1 MISIIIAMS
10 ILTLSAIPAEAQNVN
25 ENTVAYMVGTIVGGA
40 VTGRPTAY
48 YQRPVT
54 VFAYPEYNMIGGV
67 NPISKG
73 GSLNPNRT
81 MITDKYGRTT
91 EVTTYTDFY
100 GDKHVEVGEY

>member
-1 MISIIIAMS
+1 M
-10 ILTLSAIPAEAQNVN
+10 LTLNI
-25 ENTVAYMVGTIVGGA
+25 
-40 VTGRPTAY
+40 
-48 YQRPVT
+48 
-54 VFAYPEYNMIGGV
+54 MIGGV